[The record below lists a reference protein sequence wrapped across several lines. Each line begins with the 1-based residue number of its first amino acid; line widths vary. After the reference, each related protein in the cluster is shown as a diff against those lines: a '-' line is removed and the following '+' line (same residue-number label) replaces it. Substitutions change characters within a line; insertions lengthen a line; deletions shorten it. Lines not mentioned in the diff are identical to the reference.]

1 MFGMNGFVRPMLLAV
16 AVASLAVVAAAC
28 GGGSGDST
36 GGSADATSGSTDA
49 AAQVADDG
57 SPIGIAALVGPVA
70 EGGPDFVNGMKTE
83 IESINAEGGAAGHTL
98 KLITFD
104 TEGTP
109 AGAVS
114 AYRQAGQDDE
124 VDAAFFAA
132 VTGAL
137 GLKGQS
143 DSAELPIVI
152 ATASDEL
159 DDPVAKYTFHDSFGG
174 EYASSSAS
182 YASDQYDAKRIAVL
196 HYGTDYSVGITP
208 AIEARCEELGCEV
221 VSEQS
226 ADGTEA
232 ADALVPALTK
242 MRAAD
247 PDVYFIEGLNPA
259 AFAAARQLGL
269 EKPIVSD
276 QWLAIPALRDAC
288 GADCDGVTFAIHKA
302 NVPELLTEDDPLAEV
317 FTEYRQAFEED
328 HGEWAGFSIYGA
340 DAVAAVA
347 KAAEDLAE
355 EGEEINRETL
365 TAAMESFDGNLTT
378 THGVVHTSPDDH
390 RLAGEWDQA
399 YVDVSIE
406 SDGKKTAWVLA
417 PGADPEGSTP

>member
-1 MFGMNGFVRPMLLAV
+1 MVETKSFRYRRMLLAMVV
-16 AVASLAVVAAAC
+16 ACMAVVGVAAC
-28 GGGSGDST
+28 GSG
-36 GGSADATSGSTDA
+36 GSTDA
-49 AAQVADDG
+49 TTGSGGDSGETADDT

-70 EGGPDFVNGMKTE
+70 EGGPDFVNGMRTE
-83 IESINAEGGAAGHTL
+83 ISAINGEGGVDGHML
-98 KLITFD
+98 KLATFD

-114 AYRQAGQDDE
+114 AYRQAGQDEE

-143 DSAELPIVI
+143 ESAQLPIVI
-152 ATASDEL
+152 ATASEEL
-159 DDPVAKYTFHDSFGG
+159 DDPVARYTFHDSFGG
-174 EYASSSAS
+174 EYATSSIS

-208 AIEARCEELGCEV
+208 AIEERCEELGCEV

-226 ADGTEA
+226 GEGAES

-259 AFAAARQLGL
+259 AFAAAGQLGI
-269 EKPIVSD
+269 EEPIVSD

-302 NVPELLTEDDPLAEV
+302 NVPELITADDPLADV
-317 FTEYRQAFEED
+317 FTGYREAYEEET
-328 HGEWAGFSIYGA
+328 GEWAGFSVYGR

-347 KAAEDLAE
+347 QAAEVLVE
-355 EGEEINRETL
+355 EGKEINRENL
-365 TAAMESFDGNLTT
+365 AVAMESFDGNLTT
-378 THGVVHTSPDDH
+378 THGVVVTSPDDH
-390 RLAGEWDQA
+390 RLVGEFDQA